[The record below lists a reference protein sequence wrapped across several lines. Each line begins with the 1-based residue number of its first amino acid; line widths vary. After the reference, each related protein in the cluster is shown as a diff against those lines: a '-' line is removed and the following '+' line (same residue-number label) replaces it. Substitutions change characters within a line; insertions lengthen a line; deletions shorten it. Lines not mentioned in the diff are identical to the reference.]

1 MTRSPRDFRVSSD
14 LPAAAGDRGHRP
26 DCLAAA
32 HQLHGYLVA
41 AHWTPDGVLAGPDPG
56 IRFNARVGRFAK
68 SYSRRLPWT
77 DDLVYLQAQGYW
89 ILDNWLLHDAT
100 SQDRYEQLAVRTS
113 ESVLGLQHDDGHWAY
128 PNPEWSGR
136 VATVEGCFAALG
148 LLESYARTGRTEFLD
163 GATRWHSYLRG
174 AIGFRSQ
181 PRAGMLAVNY
191 FAHSPGNGGG
201 VPNNSTLL
209 LWTAARL
216 AEVTGDQ
223 DFLREAPDMLRW
235 LEHVQQPDGELP
247 YAVGAHAGRTRV
259 HFLCYQ
265 YNAFEFMDLVH
276 YHRITGD
283 PGALPVLEGLAAY
296 LTGGLVG
303 GTARYDCTHLKPEVA
318 YYATAV
324 ARALSQA
331 HGLGM
336 ADGSAEVAAAYRRT
350 LAHQEADG
358 SFAFH
363 SRNNYRFLTD
373 RRSYPRYLSMMLHH
387 LLLEGLGPREGTP

>member
-201 VPNNSTLL
+201 VPNNSTLF

-235 LEHVQQPDGELP
+235 LEHVQQPDGE
-247 YAVGAHAGRTRV
+247 
-259 HFLCYQ
+259 
-265 YNAFEFMDLVH
+265 
-276 YHRITGD
+276 
-283 PGALPVLEGLAAY
+283 LPVLEGLAAY